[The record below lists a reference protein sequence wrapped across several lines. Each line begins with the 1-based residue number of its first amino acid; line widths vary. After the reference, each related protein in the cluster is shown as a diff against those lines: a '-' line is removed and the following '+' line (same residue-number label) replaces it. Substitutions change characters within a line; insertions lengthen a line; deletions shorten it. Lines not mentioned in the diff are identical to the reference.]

1 MDLLR
6 KVRVVGLLKT
16 YQDSENIP
24 SLFVKNSNSN
34 SKASLFYNILSFYNR
49 LLSDKIKS
57 DGR

>member
-24 SLFVKNSNSN
+24 SLFVKNSNS
-34 SKASLFYNILSFYNR
+34 KASLFYNILSFYNR